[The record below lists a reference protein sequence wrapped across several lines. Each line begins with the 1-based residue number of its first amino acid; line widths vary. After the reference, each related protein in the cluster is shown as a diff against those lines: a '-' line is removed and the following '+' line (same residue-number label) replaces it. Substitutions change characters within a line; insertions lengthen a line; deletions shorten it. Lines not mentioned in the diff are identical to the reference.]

1 LKYVIDFAVTQGLV
15 ARPAR
20 PVSVKEF
27 LRARRS
33 YSRED
38 SGTVN
43 VMRWSG
49 GNGSENTLRQVAS
62 LLIGRLGECA
72 VEADPGALQTFREEM
87 STVREAL
94 TPDLPPE
101 NVLVLAGSA
110 TEILETYNRQITR
123 TLGKRNDDSQAIV
136 RMFLDCLVTIAG
148 ANAECVQSLRGMG
161 KELENGIG
169 FKGLQTLKAQLD
181 ICLSSLLETI
191 EREKNGSK
199 AVIEKLQTEIESFR
213 KPAVRLPVGRVDG
226 ARGPFLQ
233 KDCIAAIREAIAR
246 GTRHYAV
253 VMVVNRFQP
262 ICARF
267 GREAGD
273 WMLSQYMEYIE
284 TQLNASD
291 RMFRWIGPAIVAIL
305 ERPQALDQVRALVRR
320 MLDNPLQATY
330 TSDGRSVLI
339 PLSAAWSVIKVASTL
354 EATEQQIEAFVATH
368 GSRDFV

>member
-1 LKYVIDFAVTQGLV
+1 
-15 ARPAR
+15 
-20 PVSVKEF
+20 
-27 LRARRS
+27 
-33 YSRED
+33 
-38 SGTVN
+38 
-43 VMRWSG
+43 MRWSG

-62 LLIGRLGECA
+62 LLIEKLGECA
-72 VEADPGALQTFREEM
+72 VEDDPGALETFREEM
-87 STVREAL
+87 RAVRAAL
-94 TPDLPPE
+94 TPALPPE

-110 TEILETYNRQITR
+110 TEVLQTYNRQITR
-123 TLGKRNDDSQAIV
+123 GLGKQNSAYQMVIRT
-136 RMFLDCLVTIAG
+136 FLDCLVTIAG
-148 ANAECVQSLRGMG
+148 ADVECIQSLGGIG
-161 KELENGIG
+161 KELEGAIG
-169 FKGLQTLKAQLD
+169 FKDLQALKAQLD
-181 ICLSSLLETI
+181 SCLSLVLESI
-191 EREKNGSK
+191 EREKNGAK
-199 AVIEKLQTEIESFR
+199 AVLEKLQTEIESFR
-213 KPAVRLPVGRVDG
+213 KPAARLPQGRVDG
-226 ARGPFLQ
+226 ARGSFLQ
-233 KDCIAAIREAIAR
+233 KDCVAAIREAIDR

-262 ICARF
+262 ISARF

-273 WMLSQYMEYIE
+273 WMLSQFREYVE
-284 TQLNASD
+284 TRLSASD